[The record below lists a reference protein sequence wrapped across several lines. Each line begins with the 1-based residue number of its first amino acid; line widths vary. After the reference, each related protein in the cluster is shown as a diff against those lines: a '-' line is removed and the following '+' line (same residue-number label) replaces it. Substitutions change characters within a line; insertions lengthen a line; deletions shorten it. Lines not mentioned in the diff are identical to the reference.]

1 MNGRCNLIML
11 DEAAL
16 MSVLRD
22 EAKEA
27 LELEGQR
34 LLNHMRREVDRTICG
49 GEPGK
54 PAWRQEI
61 AQNLE
66 HTATAVT
73 DDSISMDFGYSP
85 SGKADEVR
93 AMVVEAGSGSAAGG
107 DAIHA
112 GPAGRSVWDDDL
124 SERHPSRAR
133 SEYA

>member
-16 MSVLRD
+16 MSILRN
-22 EAKEA
+22 EAKES

-34 LLNHMRREVDRTICG
+34 LLNHMRREVERTTCG
-49 GEPGK
+49 GAPGK

>member
-1 MNGRCNLIML
+1 MNGRCNLMML

-34 LLNHMRREVDRTICG
+34 LLNHMRREVDRTTCG
-49 GEPGK
+49 GAPGK

-73 DDSISMDFGYSP
+73 DDSISMDFGCSP

-112 GPAGRSVWDDDL
+112 GPAGRSVWDADL

>member
-1 MNGRCNLIML
+1 MNRRCNLIML

-16 MSVLRD
+16 MSILRN

-34 LLNHMRREVDRTICG
+34 LLNHMRREVDRTTRG
-49 GEPGK
+49 GAPGK

-112 GPAGRSVWDDDL
+112 GPAGRSVWDGDL